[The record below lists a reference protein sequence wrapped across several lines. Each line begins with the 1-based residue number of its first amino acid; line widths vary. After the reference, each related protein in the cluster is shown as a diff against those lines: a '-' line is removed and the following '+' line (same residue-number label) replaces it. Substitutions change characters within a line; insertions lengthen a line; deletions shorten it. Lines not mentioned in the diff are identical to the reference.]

1 MRCTGSARA
10 MPWTEDEQAMP
21 AQEEVGMFYC
31 ILCYNLESE
40 IEAWTREKEA
50 AVLAKRELVAQK
62 LASEGRLGPVGRLM
76 PTTTAMTVRA
86 SREPLVL
93 DGPCAE
99 TKEQLLGFYLVD
111 CKSLAEAL
119 EVAQRLIGDTGA
131 LEVRP
136 LATFYPGIGLQ

>member
-1 MRCTGSARA
+1 
-10 MPWTEDEQAMP
+10 
-21 AQEEVGMFYC
+21 MFYC

-50 AVLAKRELVAQK
+50 AVMAKRDAVTQK
-62 LASEGRLGPVGRLM
+62 LAAEARLGPVGRLM

-93 DGPCAE
+93 DGPFAE

-111 CKSLAEAL
+111 CKSLQDAL
-119 EVAQRLIGDTGA
+119 EVARSLVGDTGS

-136 LATFYPGIGLQ
+136 LATFYPGIGLQSPLGTSPLPRFQ